1 MARVLLIEDNEAQ
14 RDLYHDLLY
23 YNGFDVLTAED
34 AQTGISL
41 ATAELPDVIVLD
53 VMLPG
58 VSGLV
63 AAQRLTRHPTTAHIP
78 IICTSAYDVS
88 PHMIEH
94 SGAKEFLPKPI
105 DPSDLV
111 KAIWRQVG
119 RDHSNTVAH
128 NGEEESRRS

>member
-41 ATAELPDVIVLD
+41 ATTELPDVVVLD

-63 AAQRLTRHPTTAHIP
+63 AAQRLTRHPSTAHIP

-88 PHMIEH
+88 AQMIEH
-94 SGAKEFLPKPI
+94 SGAKEFLPKPM

-111 KAIWRQVG
+111 KAIWRHLG
-119 RDHSNTVAH
+119 TDRDNSVPHK
-128 NGEEESRRS
+128 GEEQSSRS